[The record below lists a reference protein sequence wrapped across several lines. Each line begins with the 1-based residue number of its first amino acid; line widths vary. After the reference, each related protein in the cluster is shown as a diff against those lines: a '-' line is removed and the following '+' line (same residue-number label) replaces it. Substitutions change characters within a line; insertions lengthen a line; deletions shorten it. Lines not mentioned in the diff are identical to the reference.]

1 MKANVIIEDE
11 YQDVNSTELIL
22 PITYTAEGVL
32 VSSSLSLSL
41 SLSLSPSLDTK
52 SLALLSLFIRMPL
65 VKLP

>member
-41 SLSLSPSLDTK
+41 SPSLDTK